1 MSFLERENEILKF
14 LDYLIERK
22 VDFIVVGG
30 YAVSSLGKHRFSVDC
45 DLTISKNQ
53 LKAITVALQTNNF
66 EKSMEK
72 KGFDQ
77 IYSGEFMNF
86 KKLVGGFPITIDLL
100 IDSLVCRSTAAA
112 WSYDYITKESTVMNV
127 SGLEMAVRCKVP
139 KKELLVA
146 FKIHAGRKT
155 DIRDFIMLQENV
167 DLKNIIRHINRGN
180 ITTLKSQINHMLKLF
195 DDPNLV
201 DSLKGVFSLKGEVER
216 QIETAKKLLIQ
227 IFNSL

>member
-14 LDYLIERK
+14 LDYIVEKR

-45 DLTISKNQ
+45 DLTISKKQ
-53 LKAITVALQTNNF
+53 LKAMTDALLTNNF
-66 EKSMEK
+66 EKAIEK
-72 KGFDQ
+72 RRFDQ
-77 IYSGEFMNF
+77 IYGGEFMNF
-86 KKLVGGFPITIDLL
+86 KKLIGGFPITIDLL

-112 WSYDYITKESTVMNV
+112 WSYDYITKESIVMNV

-139 KKELLVA
+139 KKEMLIA

-167 DLKNIIRHINRGN
+167 DLQTIIKYITKGN
-180 ITTLKSQINHMLKLF
+180 ITILKSQINHMLKLL

-227 IFNSL
+227 ILNSL